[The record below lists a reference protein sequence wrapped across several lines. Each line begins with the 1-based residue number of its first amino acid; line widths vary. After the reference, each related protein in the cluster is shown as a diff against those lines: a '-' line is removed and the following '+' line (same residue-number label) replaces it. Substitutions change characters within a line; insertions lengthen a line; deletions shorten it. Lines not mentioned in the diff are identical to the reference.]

1 MGSRKMLMTTALVAL
16 LALPLA
22 ACSGTIKKSSGSLCT
37 AAGGTYSGNTCNPG
51 TPNQKTATQMCQA
64 HGGVYDSVLDMCEM
78 PGDKYP
84 HSTPEPDPRRRSGP
98 GGDLS
103 PRRPPGRPS

>member
-1 MGSRKMLMTTALVAL
+1 MGVSDQNSETSINQQEVTMGSRKMLMTTAMVAL

-22 ACSGTIKKSSGSLCT
+22 ACSSTARIRTSRLCT

-51 TPNQKTATQMCQA
+51 TPNQKSAKQICDA

-78 PGDKYP
+78 PGDK
-84 HSTPEPDPRRRSGP
+84 
-98 GGDLS
+98 
-103 PRRPPGRPS
+103 